1 MKQLIAK
8 LNLTEPMGNK
18 KIFKIFEYESG
29 EVGYSLTNSDNV
41 GFATSNLQCGW
52 RGPLLPDN
60 VFEYESPKQLLE
72 SVIEA
77 VNGGV
82 SNVDSSSLFFNN
94 FKFKL

>member
-8 LNLTEPMGNK
+8 LNLTESMGNK

-29 EVGYSLTNSDNV
+29 EVGYSLTNSDGV

-72 SVIEA
+72 SVIES
-77 VNGGV
+77 VKGGV
-82 SNVDSSSLFFNN
+82 SNVNSSSLFINK

>member
-82 SNVDSSSLFFNN
+82 SKVDSSSLFFNN

>member
-29 EVGYSLTNSDNV
+29 EIGYSLTNSQ
-41 GFATSNLQCGW
+41 GISFSTSNLQCGW

-60 VFEYESPKQLLE
+60 VFEYKSPKQLLE

-82 SNVDSSSLFFNN
+82 SNVDNSSLFFNN

>member
-29 EVGYSLTNSDNV
+29 EVGYSLTNSEGV
-41 GFATSNLQCGW
+41 GFTTSNLQCGW

-72 SVIEA
+72 SVIES

-82 SNVDSSSLFFNN
+82 SSVDSSSLLSKK
-94 FKFKL
+94 FKFTF

>member
-29 EVGYSLTNSDNV
+29 EVGYSLTNSE
-41 GFATSNLQCGW
+41 GAPFATSNLQCGW

-60 VFEYESPKQLLE
+60 VFEYQSPKQLLE
-72 SVIEA
+72 SVIES

-82 SNVDSSSLFFNN
+82 SNVDSSSLLSNK
-94 FKFKL
+94 FKFTF